1 MKFPLSA
8 LDLPD
13 GWRLDEPGTLT
24 ALAPAATD
32 LFVDPAGDPPALS
45 APRALFAP
53 PAGDWQ
59 LSARVRVEFAGTYD
73 AGVLLVWSGDRHWAK
88 LCFELSPQ
96 GRPTIVTVVTRGE
109 SDDAN
114 GFTVDGAVAWLRV
127 TRHGSA
133 WAFHA
138 STDGSYWHLIR
149 YFALGTGLRVGVEVG
164 FEAQSPVG
172 AGCTV
177 TFDEVRLVSER
188 LADLRNGT

>member
-1 MKFPLSA
+1 MEFSLAA

-24 ALAPAATD
+24 AVAPAATD

-45 APRALFAP
+45 APRALFVP
-53 PAGDWQ
+53 PPGDWQ
-59 LSARVRVEFAGTYD
+59 LSARVRVDFAGMYD
-73 AGVLLVWSGDRHWAK
+73 AGVLLLWSDERHWAK

-114 GFTVDGAVAWLRV
+114 GFTVDGAVVRLRV
-127 TRHGSA
+127 TRHGRA

-138 STDGSYWHLIR
+138 STDGSYWQLIR
-149 YFALGTGLRVGVEVG
+149 YFALPGDDVRVG

-177 TFDEVRLVSER
+177 TFDEIRLVPER
-188 LADLRNGT
+188 LADLRNGG